1 MPSSQGLSCRAI
13 GGRRAL
19 AASGMRGP
27 ASLHLLAFLALSALT
42 SHAQWR
48 VAEPG
53 WKYEFPRDHGSHAG
67 FKTEWW
73 YFTGNLSASGGR
85 EFGYQL
91 TFFRQGIERGGE
103 DLIPLSRFVT
113 REVKFAHFTVSDL
126 AGKKFHFFQKIS
138 RGAYG
143 EAGFGDGDRLAWIEA
158 WKCAWDGEGFRI
170 QAADGEVAI
179 DLKLRPGKPP
189 VVHGAEGISR
199 KGAAPGQASHYYSF
213 TRLETEGTLRLAEEE
228 IPVTGESWFDHEWAT
243 NQLGEN
249 QTGWD
254 WFSLHF
260 ADGSELMLFQLRTKE
275 GGRDP
280 FSAGTFVNALG
291 EARALADKEFSLEAN
306 EWWKSPA
313 TGADY
318 PIAWRIGVPSLALE
332 VEVRAALENQELLLQ
347 PITYWE
353 GAVRA
358 SGTRGGQP
366 VTAKGY
372 LEMTG
377 YAGPVRGMQSGR

>member
-1 MPSSQGLSCRAI
+1 VSAHDKGARTSCPQ
-13 GGRRAL
+13 AL
-19 AASGMRGP
+19 CKRGQDVLAP
-27 ASLHLLAFLALSALT
+27 LAFLAVLALCAAAA
-42 SHAQWR
+42 HAQWR

-73 YFTGNLSASGGR
+73 YFTGNLRAGDGR

-113 REVKFAHFTVSDL
+113 REVKFAHFTVSDFE
-126 AGKKFHFFQKIS
+126 GKKFHFFQKIS

-143 EAGFGDGDRLAWIEA
+143 EAGFDDRDRLAWIEG
-158 WKCAWDGEGFRI
+158 WSCRWDGGFRL
-170 QAADGEVAI
+170 QAADGDAAI
-179 DLKLRPGKPP
+179 DLRLRPVKPA

-213 TRLETEGTLRLAEEE
+213 TRLETEGTLRLGGQD
-228 IPVTGESWFDHEWAT
+228 IPVTGQSWFDHEWAT
-243 NQLGEN
+243 NQLAED

-254 WFSLHF
+254 WFSLQF
-260 ADGSELMLFQLRTKE
+260 DDGSELMLFQLRTKD

-280 FSAGTFVNALG
+280 FSAGTFVDAQG
-291 EARALADKEFSLEAN
+291 RTTALAEKDFTLAPVEH
-306 EWWKSPA
+306 WKSPA
-313 TGADY
+313 TGANY
-318 PIAWRIGVPSLALE
+318 PAVWRVGISSLALDL
-332 VEVRAALENQELLLQ
+332 EVRAALKNQELVLQ
-347 PITYWE
+347 PVTYWE

-358 SGTRGGQP
+358 AGTRAGQP
-366 VTAKGY
+366 AAATGY

-377 YAGPVRGMQSGR
+377 YAGPVRGMQPGR

>member
-1 MPSSQGLSCRAI
+1 
-13 GGRRAL
+13 
-19 AASGMRGP
+19 MR
-27 ASLHLLAFLALSALT
+27 LLVVVLLT
-42 SHAQWR
+42 AWSWTAGAQWR

-53 WKYEFPRDHGSHAG
+53 WTYEFPRDHGSHRG

-73 YFTGNLSASGGR
+73 YFTGNLQAADGR

-91 TFFRQGIERGGE
+91 TFFRQGIDSGGE
-103 DLIPLSRFVT
+103 DVIPLSRFVT

-143 EAGFGDGDRLAWIEA
+143 EAGFDDGARLAWIEG
-158 WKCAWDGEGFRI
+158 WECRWEDDGFRI
-170 QAADGEVAI
+170 QAADGDVAI
-179 DLKLRPGKPP
+179 DLRLSPTKPP
-189 VVHGAEGISR
+189 VFHGSEGISR
-199 KGAAPGQASHYYSF
+199 KGAKPGQASHYYSF
-213 TRLETEGTLRLAEEE
+213 TSLETEGTVRLGGEK

-243 NQLGEN
+243 NQLGDN

-260 ADGSELMLFQLRTKE
+260 ADGSELMLFQLRTKD

-280 FSAGTFVNALG
+280 FSAGTFIDIEGRTTALSDA
-291 EARALADKEFSLEAN
+291 EFTLEPKEL
-306 EWWKSPA
+306 WKSPA

-318 PIAWRIGVPSLALE
+318 PVSWRIGVPSLELE
-332 VEVRAALENQELLLQ
+332 VDVRAAMAAQELLLQ
-347 PITYWE
+347 PIIYWE

-358 SGTRGGQP
+358 EGTRGGQP
-366 VTAKGY
+366 TTAKGY